1 MGATLRVVD
10 EARIREAVG
19 PAEALTAAEEAFR
32 ALAEGRVSLPPP
44 LGLLLPEVEG
54 EVHVKGA
61 RIAGA
66 PLFAFKVATGFY
78 RNAARGLPT
87 GAGLVLVFDADTGF
101 PLGLLEDG
109 GYLTDLRTA
118 AAGALAAR
126 LLARDDR
133 PLEVGVLGAGTQAR
147 FQLRALSAVRE
158 VAAARVWSRSA
169 ASVDALREAL
179 QDELDFPLAA
189 AATPQDAV
197 GGADLVLTLTPARRP
212 LVEPGWLAP
221 GSTVVAVGSDGEG
234 KQELAARVVAEAGKV
249 VTDLT
254 VQCARLGELQHPL
267 AAGLMGEADVHAE
280 LGEVLVGRRPGREGD
295 EIIVCDLTGVG
306 AQDAAIA
313 EAAWTRLG

>member
-1 MGATLRVVD
+1 MVD

-32 ALAEGRVSLPPP
+32 ALAEGRVSSRPRWAS
-44 LGLLLPEVEG
+44 LLPEVEG

-87 GAGLVLVFDADTGF
+87 GSGLVLVFDADTGF

-169 ASVDALREAL
+169 ASVEALREAL
-179 QDELDFPLAA
+179 RTSSTFPSPPPPPPG
-189 AATPQDAV
+189 TRWGVPTC
-197 GGADLVLTLTPARRP
+197 VLTLTPARRP

-254 VQCARLGELQHPL
+254 AQCARLGELQHPL
-267 AAGLMGEADVHAE
+267 AAGLMTEADVYAE

-295 EIIVCDLTGVG
+295 EVIVCDLTGVG